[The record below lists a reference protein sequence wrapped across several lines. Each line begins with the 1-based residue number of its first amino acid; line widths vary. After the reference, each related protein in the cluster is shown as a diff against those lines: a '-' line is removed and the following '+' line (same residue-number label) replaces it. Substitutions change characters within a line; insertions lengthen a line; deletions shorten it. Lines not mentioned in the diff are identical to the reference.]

1 MTNPLDTP
9 NGSPSH
15 ATEGNSAQAPLQD
28 LKDAAQDKLQDV
40 KQQGSAHYEQYRDT
54 AADQLEVIAQSAQSA
69 ADELGEKDTL
79 GLAHYVSDMAQSL
92 TGLAGDLR
100 GKSAEQLLHQAGT
113 LARDNPALFLTGS
126 IAIGFG
132 LSRFLKASSQPDTGS
147 DQHISDSSQ
156 HVSGPDELLSMA
168 TPAVA
173 AENELVE
180 PAAGAD
186 VIHTGN
192 IPKGPDVHTPTAT
205 RGGDP
210 IGAAAID
217 PAHGDGSLTTGSAAS
232 PLDRPTLS
240 GGIRP

>member
-9 NGSPSH
+9 NGSRSQT
-15 ATEGNSAQAPLQD
+15 TEGATAETHLHD
-28 LKDAAQDKLQDV
+28 LKEVARDTVQDA
-40 KQQGSAHYEQYRDT
+40 KQEGAAHYEHYRDT
-54 AADQLEVIAQSAQSA
+54 AADQLGAIAQSAQAA
-69 ADELGEKDTL
+69 ADELEDKDTL

-92 TGLAGDLR
+92 TGLAEDLR
-100 GKSAEQLLHQAGT
+100 GKSAEQLLHQAGS

-147 DQHISDSSQ
+147 SAR
-156 HVSGPDELLSMA
+156 VSGPDAAPSLT

-186 VIHTGN
+186 VIHTSD
-192 IPKGPDVHTPTAT
+192 IPKGPDLHTPTTT
-205 RGGDP
+205 RSGDP
-210 IGAAAID
+210 IGGAAIN
-217 PAHGDGSLTTGSAAS
+217 PARSDSGLNTGTSS
-232 PLDRPTLS
+232 SQLDRPTLS
-240 GGIRP
+240 GGKQP